1 MRPAN
6 RVMADFLRIDTEMG
20 LTFSGIALVAE
31 NQQKRIRTTQVA
43 RTAYDTIT
51 RLKQTV
57 LMTELEADKLNRNL
71 RRLRCELEVLGET
84 F

>member
-6 RVMADFLRIDTEMG
+6 TVMADFLRIDTEMG

-31 NQQKRIRTTQVA
+31 DQQKRIRTTQVA

-57 LMTELEADKLNRNL
+57 LMTELEADKLNGNL